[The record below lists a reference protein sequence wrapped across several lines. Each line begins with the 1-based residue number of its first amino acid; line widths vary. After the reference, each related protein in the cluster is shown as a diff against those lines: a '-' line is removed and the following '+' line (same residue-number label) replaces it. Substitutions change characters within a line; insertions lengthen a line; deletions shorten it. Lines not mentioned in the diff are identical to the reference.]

1 MKSIHNRIQGLLC
14 GCLFAAAGAAA
25 AADDDIA
32 RPLLM
37 QAMEN
42 QYHGRYQ
49 ATMELVN
56 ENFADGKDSL
66 RGWAEFADDVGERKI
81 TLSGP
86 KRAFEYRSLNYGKE
100 QWITDDNSNRIRRI
114 ANRQWKKGLF
124 GNLLTYED
132 MLKLPVDFFL
142 EYSSCKGVKTTDS
155 TYQISMTLKPLFQ
168 SFYSRIDVTL
178 GKTPVL
184 LKAMT
189 FYGTHGEKLKT
200 MQIKGYREMEGKWL
214 LTDLALAD
222 NDSLCN
228 LQMCF
233 KNFSFTESPQA
244 QKERIKSGLSLAS
257 KRPLVIPAAT
267 EGAGGGDAEGES
279 EGSDEVSN

>member
-1 MKSIHNRIQGLLC
+1 
-14 GCLFAAAGAAA
+14 
-25 AADDDIA
+25 
-32 RPLLM
+32 
-37 QAMEN
+37 MEN

-56 ENFADGKDSL
+56 ENFVDGKDSL

-81 TLSGP
+81 CLSGSN
-86 KRAFEYRSLNYGKE
+86 RAFQYRSLNYGKE
-100 QWITDDNSNRIRRI
+100 QWITDDNSRRIRRI
-114 ANRQWKKGLF
+114 ANRQWKKGMF

-155 TYQISMTLKPLFQ
+155 TYQICMTLKPLFQ

-178 GKTPVL
+178 GKSPVL

-200 MQIKGYREMEGKWL
+200 MEIKGYREMEGKWL
-214 LTDLALAD
+214 MTDLALAD
-222 NDSLCN
+222 NDSLSG

-233 KNFSFTESPQA
+233 RNFTFTETPQA
-244 QKERIKSGLSLAS
+244 QKERLKNGLSLVS
-257 KRPLVIPAAT
+257 KRPFVIQEAA
-267 EGAGGGDAEGES
+267 EGAGGGDAEAEA
-279 EGSDEVSN
+279 EGSETSHN